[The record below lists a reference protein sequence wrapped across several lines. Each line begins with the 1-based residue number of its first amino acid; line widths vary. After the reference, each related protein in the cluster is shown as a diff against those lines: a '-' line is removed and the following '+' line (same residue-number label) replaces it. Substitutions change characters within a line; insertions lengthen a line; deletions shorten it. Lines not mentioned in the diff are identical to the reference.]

1 MGLPNTLAYI
11 HDGSLLADLAE
22 VHIDAWH
29 IKPRPPR
36 TLAGAGVLLVLAM
49 GSLALVASLLASLPS
64 YCPVAGGGLSP
75 KNQRGGK
82 PGKIGSYP

>member
-1 MGLPNTLAYI
+1 MGLSNTLAYI
-11 HDGSLLADLAE
+11 HDGSLLAALAE

-29 IKPRPPR
+29 IKPRPR
-36 TLAGAGVLLVLAM
+36 EQRGAGVLLVLM
-49 GSLALVASLLASLPS
+49 LGSLAPAASLLASLPS

-82 PGKIGSYP
+82 PSKIGSYP